1 MVTDIA
7 DRIGIDIGSRLSPE
21 EGLQWAADNGIP
33 HIDMRLD
40 EIRLIESDVLDERA
54 DGIRELAEENDI
66 DFGLHT
72 LSAVNVA
79 EISPFV
85 DRGSDDYMNAYVDA
99 AERLGAGWIVV
110 HGGYHFS
117 KYPQRRIDAAIERLE
132 RTLDRAAEAGV
143 DLYLE
148 NHNPEPDDAEMH
160 YLPVKLEDCVTF
172 FEALDGAENSDHLHW
187 TFNVAHANI
196 APQGIEGY
204 AEELGID
211 RAREVRVNDNNGTVE
226 EHLPIGEG
234 NIDFADT
241 LDLIEGEGYDGKY
254 TLSYTTVEE
263 MLEGREKLIDI
274 REGQV
279 A

>member
-1 MVTDIA
+1 MSDIA

-21 EGLQWAADNGIP
+21 EGLRWAAEHDVP
-33 HIDMRLD
+33 HVDVRLD
-40 EIRLIESDVLDERA
+40 ERRLLEPDRLEERA
-54 DGIRELAEENDI
+54 ETIREAAAETGV

-79 EISPFV
+79 ETSPFV
-85 DRGSDDYMNAYVDA
+85 DRGSEEYMQAYVDA

-117 KYPQRRIDAAIERLE
+117 KYPEKRIDAAIERLE

-148 NHNPEPDDAEMH
+148 NHNPEPDDAEVH
-160 YLPVKLEDCVTF
+160 YLPVKLDDCVTF
-172 FEALDGAENSDHLHW
+172 FEALDEAASSDHLHW
-187 TFNVAHANI
+187 TFNAPHANI
-196 APQGIEGY
+196 APQGIRGY

-211 RAREVRVNDNNGTVE
+211 RAREVRLNDNNGRVE
-226 EHLPIGEG
+226 EHLPLGEG
-234 NIDFADT
+234 NIDFADL
-241 LDLIEGEGYDGKY
+241 LDLLEGEGYDGKY
-254 TLSYTTVEE
+254 TLAYTTVDE
-263 MLEGREKLIDI
+263 MLEGREFLIDLWND
-274 REGQV
+274 QV